1 LNIPLVVKQ
10 KNRSNQILFKGASMT
25 YFFESK
31 KERFIMI
38 REPSNDE
45 LSSSKIQE
53 DLANDENWSSPFSID
68 DVEDFQVSYPK
79 TINFTSY
86 FREQPQ

>member
-1 LNIPLVVKQ
+1 
-10 KNRSNQILFKGASMT
+10 MT

-31 KERFIMI
+31 KDRFIMI

-45 LSSSKIQE
+45 ANYSKIQE

-79 TINFTSY
+79 TMNFTSY
-86 FREQPQ
+86 FKENP

>member
-1 LNIPLVVKQ
+1 MNIPLVIKQ
-10 KNRSNQILFKGASMT
+10 KNKSNQILFKSASMT

-31 KERFIMI
+31 KYRFIMI

-45 LSSSKIQE
+45 ANYSKIQE

-68 DVEDFQVSYPK
+68 DVEDF
-79 TINFTSY
+79 
-86 FREQPQ
+86 

>member
-1 LNIPLVVKQ
+1 MNIPLMIKQ
-10 KNRSNQILFKGASMT
+10 KNKSNQILFKSASMT

-31 KERFIMI
+31 KDRFIMI

-45 LSSSKIQE
+45 ANYSKIQE

-68 DVEDFQVSYPK
+68 DVEDF
-79 TINFTSY
+79 
-86 FREQPQ
+86 

>member
-1 LNIPLVVKQ
+1 MNIPLVIKQ
-10 KNRSNQILFKGASMT
+10 KNKSNQILFKSASMT

-31 KERFIMI
+31 KDRFIMI

-45 LSSSKIQE
+45 ANYSKIQE

-68 DVEDFQVSYPK
+68 DVEDF
-79 TINFTSY
+79 
-86 FREQPQ
+86 